1 MGILLLVAQ
10 IGQIQIMAERELSRG
25 FDRLMTMIEN
35 TDKDEYIDKRRD
47 VTDMIEL
54 SERVLQ
60 PVVFCV
66 GTIYRSVS
74 SDIRR
79 TPPGETKK
87 VRV

>member
-10 IGQIQIMAERELSRG
+10 IGQIQILDKALSRG

-60 PVVFCV
+60 PL
-66 GTIYRSVS
+66 YSVLVQYIGPLAATY
-74 SDIRR
+74 DEL
-79 TPPGETKK
+79 PPGDQKS
-87 VRV
+87 RV